1 MGDTILLPVGN
12 FQPWTRT
19 VATVLKEIESKGV
32 TVVLLYIFEDQEVT
46 STRVDTGSDAS
57 KKTDALAARKSGLNT
72 VREELKAGNLEVEV
86 RGMKREGERGD
97 DILSFVEKEGIDRI
111 YTYGR
116 KRSPVGKAV
125 FGSSLQRMLSNSPV
139 PVVVIPSNVDR

>member
-1 MGDTILLPVGN
+1 MDDTILLPVGN
-12 FQPWTRT
+12 FRPWTRT
-19 VATVLKEIESKGV
+19 VATALKEIESKGV

-72 VREELKAGNLEVEV
+72 VREELKASNLEVEV
-86 RGMKREGERGD
+86 RGMKREGERAD
-97 DILSFVEKEGIDRI
+97 DILSFVEEEDIDRI

-125 FGSSLQRMLSNSPV
+125 FGSSLQRLLSNSSV
-139 PVVVIPSNVDR
+139 PVIVIPSNVDR